1 MENTDR
7 RLGGSKNRAS
17 WIRGSLSLTV
27 ERSAIVNYDSPS
39 SEDLES
45 FFEVDISSAVRE
57 SCHGT
62 SSFVWRCPFCCKS
75 ILTKRNWGFRMGKLL
90 SLLARDESTCCTP
103 QKYDV
108 FLDFENAQPSDIERE
123 TFDAVQRVLKNS
135 ESILEEIQCYKG
147 AGKEIREA
155 ISAPTEEC
163 QRKAYLTVAP
173 LVAKLK
179 RFYEFSLELE
189 SVVPKILGQLCSGN
203 LTPTQHLETQ
213 QALVK
218 QLAEILEFV
227 LKFDEHKMKTPAIQN
242 DFSYYRR
249 TLTRASLTRQDNAEK
264 DLVVGNELANR
275 MSLFYAHA
283 TPMLRVLSHATI
295 TFLMDF
301 QREETQL
308 FVLRVMVGLVILY
321 DHVHPQGAFVK
332 GSNVD
337 VKGCVKLLKDQ
348 PPYKSEGLLNAL
360 RYTTKHLNEENTP
373 KNIKNLLAA

>member
-1 MENTDR
+1 
-7 RLGGSKNRAS
+7 
-17 WIRGSLSLTV
+17 
-27 ERSAIVNYDSPS
+27 
-39 SEDLES
+39 
-45 FFEVDISSAVRE
+45 
-57 SCHGT
+57 
-62 SSFVWRCPFCCKS
+62 
-75 ILTKRNWGFRMGKLL
+75 MGKLL
-90 SLLARDESTCCTP
+90 SLLARDESTCCTH

-108 FLDFENAQPSDIERE
+108 FLDFENAQPSDIERD
-123 TFDAVQRVLKNS
+123 TFEAVQRVLKNS
-135 ESILEEIQCYKG
+135 ESILQEIQCYKG

-155 ISAPTEEC
+155 ISANNEES
-163 QRKAYLTVAP
+163 QLKARLAVAP

-189 SVVPKILGQLCSGN
+189 QVVPKILGQLCSGN
-203 LTPTQHLETQ
+203 LSPTQHLETQ

-227 LKFDEHKMKTPAIQN
+227 LKFDEFKMKTPAIQN

-249 TLTRASLTRQDNAEK
+249 TLTRASLVRQENVTDG

-283 TPMLRVLSHATI
+283 TPMLRVLSNATSHFLLDNEDIPRENI
-295 TFLMDF
+295 TETLGTMAKVCLRMLENPNLLAQF

-348 PPYKSEGLLNAL
+348 PPCKSEGLLNAL

>member
-1 MENTDR
+1 
-7 RLGGSKNRAS
+7 
-17 WIRGSLSLTV
+17 
-27 ERSAIVNYDSPS
+27 
-39 SEDLES
+39 
-45 FFEVDISSAVRE
+45 
-57 SCHGT
+57 
-62 SSFVWRCPFCCKS
+62 
-75 ILTKRNWGFRMGKLL
+75 MGKLL
-90 SLLARDESTCCTP
+90 SLLARDETTCCTP
-103 QKYDV
+103 AKYDV
-108 FLDFENAQPSDIERE
+108 FLDFENAQPSDIERD
-123 TFDAVQRVLKNS
+123 TFEAVQRVLKDS
-135 ESILEEIQCYKG
+135 ESILQEIQCYKG

-163 QRKAYLTVAP
+163 QRRAYLTVAP

-189 SVVPKILGQLCSGN
+189 RVVPKILGQLCSGN
-203 LTPTQHLETQ
+203 LSPTQHLETQ

-227 LKFDEHKMKTPAIQN
+227 LKFDEFKMKTPAIQN

-249 TLTRASLTRQDNAEK
+249 TLTRASLISSNNATSKDNNAASDEK

-283 TPMLRVLSHATI
+283 TPMLRVLSNATI
-295 TFLMDF
+295 SFLMDNQELPRENITETLGTMAKVCLRMLENPNLLAQF

-348 PPYKSEGLLNAL
+348 PPCKSEGLLNAL

>member
-1 MENTDR
+1 
-7 RLGGSKNRAS
+7 
-17 WIRGSLSLTV
+17 
-27 ERSAIVNYDSPS
+27 
-39 SEDLES
+39 
-45 FFEVDISSAVRE
+45 
-57 SCHGT
+57 
-62 SSFVWRCPFCCKS
+62 
-75 ILTKRNWGFRMGKLL
+75 MGKLL
-90 SLLARDESTCCTP
+90 SLLARDESTCCAP

-108 FLDFENAQPSDIERE
+108 FLDFENAQPSENERD
-123 TFDAVQRVLKNS
+123 TFEAVQRVLKNS

-155 ISAPTEEC
+155 ISVPTQEC
-163 QRKAYLTVAP
+163 QRKAYLTVVP

-189 SVVPKILGQLCSGN
+189 RVVPEILGQLCSGN
-203 LTPTQHLETQ
+203 LSPMQHLETQ

-218 QLAEILEFV
+218 QFAEILEFV
-227 LKFDEHKMKTPAIQN
+227 FKFDEHKMKTPAIQN

-249 TLTRASLTRQDNAEK
+249 TLTKAKDNPENE
-264 DLVVGNELANR
+264 LIVGNELANR

-283 TPMLRVLSHATI
+283 TPMLHVLSHATI
-295 TFLMDF
+295 TFLMEREDIPRENITETLGTMAKVCLRMLENSNLLAQF

-321 DHVHPQGAFVK
+321 DHVHPQGVFFK

-348 PPYKSEGLLNAL
+348 PSCKSEGLLNAL
-360 RYTTKHLNEENTP
+360 KYTTKHLNEENTP

>member
-1 MENTDR
+1 
-7 RLGGSKNRAS
+7 
-17 WIRGSLSLTV
+17 
-27 ERSAIVNYDSPS
+27 
-39 SEDLES
+39 
-45 FFEVDISSAVRE
+45 
-57 SCHGT
+57 
-62 SSFVWRCPFCCKS
+62 
-75 ILTKRNWGFRMGKLL
+75 MGKLL

-108 FLDFENAQPSDIERE
+108 FLDFENAQPSDNERE
-123 TFDAVQRVLKNS
+123 TFEDVQRVLKNS
-135 ESILEEIQCYKG
+135 ESILEEIQFYKG

-155 ISAPTEEC
+155 ISAPTDEC
-163 QRKAYLTVAP
+163 QRKAYLAVAP

-189 SVVPKILGQLCSGN
+189 GIVPKILGQLCSGN
-203 LTPTQHLETQ
+203 LSPTQHLETQ

-227 LKFDEHKMKTPAIQN
+227 FKFDEHKMKTPAIQN

-249 TLTRASLTRQDNAEK
+249 TLTRTTFPKEDDNER
-264 DLVVGNELANR
+264 DICVGNELAYR
-275 MSLFYAHA
+275 MSLFYANA
-283 TPMLRVLSHATI
+283 TPMLRVLSEATLEFLKDNEDTPRENI
-295 TFLMDF
+295 TETLGTMAKVCLRMLENPNLLAQF

-321 DHVHPQGAFVK
+321 DHVHPQGAFIK

-337 VKGCVKLLKDQ
+337 VKGCIKLLKDQ
-348 PPYKSEGLLNAL
+348 PPCKSEGLLNAL

-373 KNIKNLLAA
+373 KNIRNLLAS

>member
-1 MENTDR
+1 MEPLR
-7 RLGGSKNRAS
+7 ERFRC
-17 WIRGSLSLTV
+17 LSRCKVALV
-27 ERSAIVNYDSPS
+27 ERS
-39 SEDLES
+39 
-45 FFEVDISSAVRE
+45 
-57 SCHGT
+57 CT
-62 SSFVWRCPFCCKS
+62 
-75 ILTKRNWGFRMGKLL
+75 LTMGKLL

-108 FLDFENAQPSDIERE
+108 FLDFENAQPSDLERE
-123 TFDAVQRVLKNS
+123 TFEAVQRVLKNS

-189 SVVPKILGQLCSGN
+189 RVVPKILGQLCSGN
-203 LTPTQHLETQ
+203 LSPTQHLETQ

-249 TLTRASLTRQDNAEK
+249 TLTRASLARQDNAEK

-295 TFLMDF
+295 TFLMDNEDIARENITETLGTMAKVCLRMLENPNLLAQF

-348 PPYKSEGLLNAL
+348 PPCKSEGLLNAL

>member
-1 MENTDR
+1 
-7 RLGGSKNRAS
+7 
-17 WIRGSLSLTV
+17 
-27 ERSAIVNYDSPS
+27 
-39 SEDLES
+39 
-45 FFEVDISSAVRE
+45 
-57 SCHGT
+57 
-62 SSFVWRCPFCCKS
+62 
-75 ILTKRNWGFRMGKLL
+75 MGKLL

-108 FLDFENAQPSDIERE
+108 FLDFENAQPSDLERE
-123 TFDAVQRVLKNS
+123 TFEAVQRVLKNS

-189 SVVPKILGQLCSGN
+189 KVVPKILGQLCSGN
-203 LTPTQHLETQ
+203 LSPTQHLETQ

-249 TLTRASLTRQDNAEK
+249 TLTRASLVRQESA
-264 DLVVGNELANR
+264 DLVNEDVARENITETLGTMAKVCLRMLENPNLLAQ
-275 MSLFYAHA
+275 
-283 TPMLRVLSHATI
+283 
-295 TFLMDF
+295 F

-348 PPYKSEGLLNAL
+348 PPCKSEGLLNAL